1 MELQQNTKVNLHNG
15 IKMPIIGFGVYK
27 VEAGTET
34 VDSVKEAI
42 KAGYR
47 LIDTAAIYQN
57 ESGVGQ
63 AIRESKVPREE
74 LFITSKVW
82 NDDQGYDS
90 TLKAFDESLKR
101 LDLDYLDL
109 YLIHWPVAGK
119 YSDTW
124 RAMEKLYKDGKVRAI
139 GVSNFHV
146 HHLENLLKDAAEIPV
161 INQIELHPRLNQE
174 QVRNFCRN
182 QSIAVEAWAPLGKG
196 KLLDQPELIKIADKH
211 QKTAAQVILRWHLQ
225 NDVIVIP
232 KSVNPSRIR
241 ENIDLFDFTLS
252 LKEMKQINALNSNE
266 RFGTNPDKYESPQP
280 E

>member
-1 MELQQNTKVNLHNG
+1 
-15 IKMPIIGFGVYK
+15 MPIIGFGVYK